1 MKNTRLIELNYK
13 ADVYLNVLNS
23 TLDGRDNVIL
33 TRDNKSINFPS
44 KCFNVHNISKEYD
57 AIKIAILEEI
67 ERIFSVTYERTTL
80 RHKLIRLIE
89 FHISKNYI
97 LSCVKPTHP
106 LNPWINLEWVSAE
119 GIMISNKHVDKKHFR
134 LIKWDNV
141 STDYI
146 KLIRAILKDMVK

>member
-1 MKNTRLIELNYK
+1 MKNTSIVDLNYR
-13 ADVYLNVLNS
+13 ADVYLNILNS
-23 TLDGRDNVIL
+23 TLEGRDNVVL

-57 AIKIAILEEI
+57 AVKIAILEEI

-89 FHISKNYI
+89 FHISKNYAFPH
-97 LSCVKPTHP
+97 VKPTHP
-106 LNPWINLEWVSAE
+106 LNPWIQLEWVSAE
-119 GIMISNKHVDKKHFR
+119 GIMISNKHVDKNHFK

-146 KLIRAILKDMVK
+146 KLIRTILKDMVK